1 MIVDDEL
8 SLLKLYE
15 TLLSVFGHTIIG
27 KAKNGE
33 ETVEMY
39 KFFPNKPDVVIMD
52 HRMPIK
58 NGIEASK
65 EILRLDKNAR
75 IIFTSAD
82 KIIEAQVKK
91 LGFGIISFMAKP
103 FSNRKLV
110 KNVEKALKK
119 YPLAPQ

>member
-1 MIVDDEL
+1 M
-8 SLLKLYE
+8 YE

-33 ETVEMY
+33 EAVEMY
-39 KFFPNKPDVVIMD
+39 KSFPNKPDLVIMD

-65 EILRLDKNAR
+65 EILQLDNNAR

-82 KIIEAQVKK
+82 KNLKEHVKK
-91 LGFGIISFMAKP
+91 LGIISFKAKP
-103 FSNRKLV
+103 FSNRELV
-110 KNVEKALKK
+110 ESVEKALKK
-119 YPLAPQ
+119 YPLVHQ